1 MKNRHKRAF
10 FIRKPLVALL
20 PALVVLLGSFQIS
33 AKAAGEKEQTID
45 VLLKEN
51 ANIKEVKENILRKDK
66 NIEVDVY
73 EEINLMHLVYPETVD
88 VDKIIKDKSIHDQIE
103 VAGDLPKLEGAE
115 EPVDKP
121 GESDISSE
129 STEELMKVLADD
141 PYNKQNWHVDEVTED
156 EKSFEYTT
164 GKNVRI
170 AHIDSG
176 VDPDHPVFSGKL
188 DLKHAKS
195 YVKDDDSINDYYGHG
210 TETAGIIAQI
220 APDAIITPYKVLGAV
235 DGESIWTIAAIIDA
249 VNDGNDV
256 LNLSLGTFKCID
268 NNDERILT
276 ATYKRAVRYAL
287 NNNVTVFA
295 SSGNKGEDL
304 DKKFE
309 EEKVLHLP
317 GAIEGVNTVSSV
329 WKGTLASY
337 SCYGSCVDFCAP
349 GGEDTLSEDIPDLP
363 AAIFV
368 AYPTYMD
375 NVYDGILPHGYS
387 MEMGTSL
394 SSAVATASF
403 ADVYAYGKEKYPHFR
418 KDDALVLL
426 TAGCKDVGPEGKDPQ
441 FGNGEINIYR
451 SIKELDSVYRGEV
464 VQESDRS
471 RSYQSHNIAAEY
483 TITEEDEDRYYVN
496 VTLTNNTS
504 SDIHKW
510 EIAMDLKDEITH
522 IWDAKYIKDGDEII
536 VTHAD
541 YNQDIPVGESV
552 SFGFIAKKPSKDKI
566 ALPNEVLMVNDRNM
580 VKPEDYSADLEVTT
594 RWEDGFVAYMTIT
607 NKSDHPI
614 SDWKIEFTYSGNIDK
629 IWGASIEEHDDDYY
643 SILNEGS
650 NQNIAPG
657 KSVSFGFETD
667 DSTDETIDNISLI
680 STNK

>member
-88 VDKIIKDKSIHDQIE
+88 VDKIIQDKSIHDQIE

-268 NNDERILT
+268 NKYI
-276 ATYKRAVRYAL
+276 
-287 NNNVTVFA
+287 
-295 SSGNKGEDL
+295 
-304 DKKFE
+304 
-309 EEKVLHLP
+309 
-317 GAIEGVNTVSSV
+317 I
-329 WKGTLASY
+329 
-337 SCYGSCVDFCAP
+337 
-349 GGEDTLSEDIPDLP
+349 
-363 AAIFV
+363 
-368 AYPTYMD
+368 
-375 NVYDGILPHGYS
+375 ILP
-387 MEMGTSL
+387 
-394 SSAVATASF
+394 
-403 ADVYAYGKEKYPHFR
+403 DI
-418 KDDALVLL
+418 LL
-426 TAGCKDVGPEGKDPQ
+426 T
-441 FGNGEINIYR
+441 YR
-451 SIKELDSVYRGEV
+451 EV
-464 VQESDRS
+464 
-471 RSYQSHNIAAEY
+471 
-483 TITEEDEDRYYVN
+483 
-496 VTLTNNTS
+496 
-504 SDIHKW
+504 
-510 EIAMDLKDEITH
+510 
-522 IWDAKYIKDGDEII
+522 
-536 VTHAD
+536 
-541 YNQDIPVGESV
+541 
-552 SFGFIAKKPSKDKI
+552 
-566 ALPNEVLMVNDRNM
+566 
-580 VKPEDYSADLEVTT
+580 
-594 RWEDGFVAYMTIT
+594 
-607 NKSDHPI
+607 
-614 SDWKIEFTYSGNIDK
+614 SG
-629 IWGASIEEHDDDYY
+629 
-643 SILNEGS
+643 L
-650 NQNIAPG
+650 
-657 KSVSFGFETD
+657 
-667 DSTDETIDNISLI
+667 
-680 STNK
+680 